1 VEERKSIRNAIWLCG
16 ACAKLIDSDSPKYTV
31 ELLQKWKNVA
41 EARDE
46 GEAAR
51 MAVFS
56 KLEKVMPELLE
67 DMRKDLAEHP
77 LKREFVL
84 LEKSWI
90 YNGGRTPG
98 DGSIYL
104 AYYYEDHDDL
114 DDKITI
120 LCNHRLIVD
129 ITFNM
134 VKRYNF
140 TEDLVDY
147 LTQAQEQK
155 DAEKIE
161 RK

>member
-1 VEERKSIRNAIWLCG
+1 
-16 ACAKLIDSDSPKYTV
+16 
-31 ELLQKWKNVA
+31 
-41 EARDE
+41 
-46 GEAAR
+46 

-56 KLEKVMPELLE
+56 KLERVMPELLE

-90 YNGGRTPG
+90 YNGGRTLG
-98 DGSIYL
+98 DSSPYL
-104 AYYYEDHDDL
+104 AYYYEDHDYL

-134 VKRYNF
+134 VKRYSF

-155 DAEKIE
+155 DTAKTESK
-161 RK
+161 